1 MHFAKV
7 YPKMKRTHLAA
18 LVFLNIMSSVAYAN
32 PSRTPT
38 RSRRNRFDRTLL
50 VGVSTGIG
58 SPSGFGGVFVE
69 MRFARAFG
77 LSIGGGAG
85 GAFGPAVHVG
95 TVFTPLGGTSW
106 AIGAEG
112 YFSRQFSYARDVG
125 IPGGRVMPAGS
136 NWLSLGA
143 VTEFRPTRTTM
154 LRVGAGYSWLT
165 NTSDF
170 GILSRE
176 EINYVAANYTTF
188 PGKTPLDAARASLA
202 SETLGVWYV
211 HIDFAPTWRW

>member
-1 MHFAKV
+1 
-7 YPKMKRTHLAA
+7 MKRTLLAA
-18 LVFLNIMSSVAYAN
+18 AVFLHVVSSVVHAN
-32 PSRTPT
+32 PSRARVRTH
-38 RSRRNRFDRTLL
+38 RNRFDRTILA
-50 VGVSTGIG
+50 GVSTGIG

-69 MRFARAFG
+69 MRFTRTFG
-77 LSIGGGAG
+77 LSVGGGAG
-85 GAFGPAVHVG
+85 GGFGPAINVG

-106 AIGAEG
+106 AVGLEG
-112 YFSRQFSYARDVG
+112 YFSRQFSYARDLG

-176 EINYVAANYTTF
+176 EINYVAANYSVF

-202 SETLGVWYV
+202 DETLGVWYI
-211 HIDFAPTWRW
+211 HIDFAPSWRW